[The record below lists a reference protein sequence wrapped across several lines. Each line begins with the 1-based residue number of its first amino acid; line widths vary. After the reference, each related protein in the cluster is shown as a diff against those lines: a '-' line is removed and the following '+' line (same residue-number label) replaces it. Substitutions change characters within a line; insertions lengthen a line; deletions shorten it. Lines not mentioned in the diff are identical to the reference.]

1 MQAFG
6 FFSNSSWFF
15 YLDLMTFFNSSWCFF
30 FPHCLTM
37 FSQRQL
43 RLGYQVSCCLRAPS
57 QGTSGFFLL
66 ICMLFFLCH
75 NCVCLVPLHM
85 PFYTCS
91 MQCYFI
97 LLYVDFFSF
106 SWISFLLCL
115 LFCTPNLCLVLSLFS
130 CFFSMLYAFLL
141 SLLLSLIFH
150 SQPLLCIWFFVSDKI
165 TTWCV
170 ASISWSL
177 ICLLTWLV

>member
-6 FFSNSSWFF
+6 FFFQLILIFLFGSHDF
-15 YLDLMTFFNSSWCFF
+15 LTPAFF
-30 FPHCLTM
+30 FPLSHHV
-37 FSQRQL
+37 FSATGVWVIRFPAPL
-43 RLGYQVSCCLRAPS
+43 LKVPQVFFLRAYRS
-57 QGTSGFFLL
+57 SLFFLR
-66 ICMLFFLCH
+66 CMLFFPCH
-75 NCVCLVPLHM
+75 NCVCLVPLYM

-115 LFCTPNLCLVLSLFS
+115 LFCTPNLCLVLLIFL
-130 CFFSMLYAFLL
+130 FFSMLYTFLL

-150 SQPLLCIWFFVSDKI
+150 SQPFTIVFGFS
-165 TTWCV
+165 
-170 ASISWSL
+170 SL
-177 ICLLTWLV
+177 IKDHDLMCCLH